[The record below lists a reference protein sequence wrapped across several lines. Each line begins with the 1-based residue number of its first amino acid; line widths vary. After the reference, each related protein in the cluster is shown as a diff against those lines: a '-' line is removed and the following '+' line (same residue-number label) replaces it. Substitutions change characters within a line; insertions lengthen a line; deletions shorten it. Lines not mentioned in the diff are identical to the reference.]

1 MPEAEKTEVIN
12 VKMKYIIGGVLVAII
27 VGLFWLFSDK
37 RQEKTTLKTASS
49 FTNAVTSKVNQP
61 EVGSKAPQFNV
72 KTIDGL
78 DLSLSNFHGKI
89 LVLTSAAAWCPT
101 CVIESKNFA
110 PVYDEIKKDGVEFI
124 TVDIDPID
132 DETAIREF
140 QTHYAPWHNVE
151 KKQAEQLIEDYG
163 FTRFEITYIID
174 RDGTIKF
181 RDSQI
186 TETETLREE
195 LEKLI

>member
-1 MPEAEKTEVIN
+1 
-12 VKMKYIIGGVLVAII
+12 MKYIVGGILVVII
-27 VGLFWLFSDK
+27 IGLFWSFSDK
-37 RQEKTTLKTASS
+37 RQENIAIKIPSS
-49 FTNAVTSKVNQP
+49 FTNPVTSKLNQL
-61 EVGSKAPQFNV
+61 EVGSKALQFNV
-72 KTIDGL
+72 KTIDGQ
-78 DLSLSNFHGKI
+78 DLSLSSFRGKI
-89 LVLTSAAAWCPT
+89 LVLTSGAAWCPT

-110 PVYDEIKKDGVEFI
+110 PVYDEFKEQGVEFI
-124 TVDIDPID
+124 TVGIDPID

-140 QTHYAPWHNVE
+140 QKRYAPWHNVE

-181 RDSQI
+181 RDGQI

>member
-1 MPEAEKTEVIN
+1 MPEAEKTEENNIN
-12 VKMKYIIGGVLVAII
+12 MKYIIGGVLVAII
-27 VGLFWLFSDK
+27 VGFLWLFSDK
-37 RQEKTTLKTASS
+37 RQENTSIKTTSS
-49 FTNAVTSKVNQP
+49 FANPVTSKLNQP

-72 KTIDGL
+72 KTIDGQ
-78 DLSLSNFHGKI
+78 DLSLSSFHGKV

-110 PVYDEIKKDGVEFI
+110 PVYDEVKKQGVEFI

-132 DETAIREF
+132 DETTIREF
-140 QTHYAPWHNVE
+140 QKLYAPWHNVE